1 MNIAIAAAIA
11 LRVLLHEYCIAT
23 AIALRVL
30 LRECYRCCKNAI
42 TAAAA

>member
-1 MNIAIAAAIA
+1 MSIAAAAIA
-11 LRVLLHEYCIAT
+11 LS
-23 AIALRVL
+23 VL